1 MDGDNEQNVEEAEA
15 AVLHEYEVI
24 DLTEEVPSQQTQ
36 TNNHGRC
43 RYGQIGR
50 NPCLESSHRA
60 RSVYKFGDIDLKLGT
75 CVELREPFGKWEVR
89 GVAAGLLIEDVTDCS
104 GIDPVRRDPIDLGFQ
119 G

>member
-24 DLTEEVPSQQTQ
+24 DLTEEVPSQQAQ
-36 TNNHGRC
+36 TNDQAPYWYRQAS
-43 RYGQIGR
+43 RR
-50 NPCLESSHRA
+50 PSLEFSHRS

-89 GVAAGLLIEDVTDCS
+89 G
-104 GIDPVRRDPIDLGFQ
+104 PQDL
-119 G
+119 